1 MSNEKL
7 TRRGW
12 LLQIGEATALTGFSG
27 NHLFAADPLPP
38 GVFDPSLEHLGH
50 LMAEQARATGSLYTP
65 QFFSAGEFRTVTHYV
80 AVLLGEDAASPVV
93 SEVAGWVDLSIFDSA
108 QVRQAVR
115 ALSPANRTLADRFYG
130 AERVEAL
137 AETDDQAIAHEGLKF
152 LAEHRFDALAEP
164 ERVALLTGM
173 EKNSDRFFKIL
184 KNRTIQGFYTSRQGL
199 KELDYKGNS
208 FYSVCPGCNTEP
220 GR

>member
-1 MSNEKL
+1 
-7 TRRGW
+7 
-12 LLQIGEATALTGFSG
+12 
-27 NHLFAADPLPP
+27 
-38 GVFDPSLEHLGH
+38 
-50 LMAEQARATGSLYTP
+50 
-65 QFFSAGEFRTVTHYV
+65 
-80 AVLLGEDAASPVV
+80 
-93 SEVAGWVDLSIFDSA
+93 
-108 QVRQAVR
+108 
-115 ALSPANRTLADRFYG
+115 
-130 AERVEAL
+130 
-137 AETDDQAIAHEGLKF
+137 LKF

-173 EKNSDRFFKIL
+173 EKNSDPFFKML